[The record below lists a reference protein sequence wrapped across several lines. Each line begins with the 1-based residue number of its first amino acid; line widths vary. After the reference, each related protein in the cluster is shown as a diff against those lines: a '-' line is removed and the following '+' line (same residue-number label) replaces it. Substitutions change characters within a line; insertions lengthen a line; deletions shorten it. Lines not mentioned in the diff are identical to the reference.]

1 MDVELLIRGGTI
13 VTADGSM
20 RAAIAVDG
28 GRIAAVVPAGDVEPV
43 AARVVDATH
52 LHVLPGVIDTHTH
65 ARDPSVAEREDFESA
80 TAAAA
85 AGGITTILEMPI
97 STPSVH
103 AASVLRQRASIVGP
117 KAHVDF
123 GLYGGAA
130 ADNVESIAGLAAA
143 GAVGFKTFRTPRPVG
158 REREFVG
165 LVATDAADYFAAMR
179 AVADTGLVGAVHAE
193 DAQLLAA
200 RELALRGG
208 GVSGPRSHLRWRPP
222 VVERSSV
229 AQSLELAGAAGA
241 RVQIAHASDAHV
253 VDLVTRARSD
263 GVRATV
269 ETCPHYLFLD
279 ETALDRHGPFAKIN
293 PPLRSAEA
301 VERLWERVV
310 AGEVDVIGSDH
321 SPFLVEEKAPFADD
335 MWRAM
340 PGAPG
345 LEALLPLML
354 TAAVEGRLS
363 LEEVVRLTSAN
374 AARIFGLGAKGAFAV
389 GADADVVL
397 VQLGGPWRIDT
408 STWLTRSR
416 GTAVIW
422 DGREVRARVL
432 GTWVRGHQVWD
443 AVDGLVGEPGWGRL
457 IKPGVSEILAAVD
470 EGAMGRPG

>member
-1 MDVELLIRGGTI
+1 MDVELIVRGGTI
-13 VTADGSM
+13 VTADGTA
-20 RAAIAVDG
+20 RASIAIDG
-28 GRIAAVVPAGDVEPV
+28 GRVVAIVPAGEAEPG
-43 AARVVDATH
+43 ARRVVDASG

-103 AASVLRQRASIVGP
+103 SASVLRQRAGIVGP

-143 GAVGFKTFRTPRPVG
+143 GAVGFKTFRTPRPIG
-158 REREFVG
+158 REREFIG
-165 LVATDAADYFAAMR
+165 LVATDAADYFGAMR
-179 AVADTGLVGAVHAE
+179 AVAETGLVGAVHAE
-193 DAQLLAA
+193 DPQLLVA
-200 RELALRGG
+200 RELMLRGG

-229 AQSLELAGAAGA
+229 AQSLELAAAAGA
-241 RVQIAHASDAHV
+241 RVQVAHASDAHV
-253 VDLVTRARSD
+253 VDLVTRARAD

-279 ETALDRHGPFAKIN
+279 QTALDRHGPFAKIN
-293 PPLRSAEA
+293 PPLRPAETA
-301 VERLWERVV
+301 ERLWERVV

-345 LEALLPLML
+345 LEVLLPLML
-354 TAAVEGRLS
+354 TAAVEGRLR
-363 LEEVVRLTSAN
+363 LEQVVRLTSAR
-374 AARIFGLGAKGAFAV
+374 AAGIFELGAKGSLAV
-389 GADADVVL
+389 GADADL
-397 VQLGGPWRIDT
+397 ALAELGGRWRIDT
-408 STWLTRSR
+408 SRWLTRSR
-416 GTAVIW
+416 GTAAIW
-422 DGREVRARVL
+422 EGREVRARVL
-432 GTWVRGHQVWD
+432 GTWVRGRQVWD
-443 AVDGLVGEPGWGRL
+443 AVDGVVGEPGWGRM
-457 IKPGVSEILAAVD
+457 V
-470 EGAMGRPG
+470 RPTP